1 MSNNSVLLPSTS
13 SLQYKMLLVE
23 SGDFRSVATEMAE
36 FCLKAKAKNFAMPCV
51 EAMARTP
58 ITSKSVLCR
67 ASIMDMI
74 PAAIEISAML
84 NKQELQEQAAKALYV
99 LMEFINSALEVIAEA
114 ESQTAPN
121 EVDEDE
127 W

>member
-1 MSNNSVLLPSTS
+1 MANNSVLLPST

-23 SGDFRSVATEMAE
+23 SREFRSVATEMCE
-36 FCLKAKAKNFAMPCV
+36 FCLKAKAKNVSIPCV
-51 EAMARTP
+51 EAIARTP

-84 NKQELQEQAAKALYV
+84 NKQEVQEQAAKALHV
-99 LMEFINSALEVIAEA
+99 LMDFINSALEVIAKA
-114 ESQTAPN
+114 ESAQN
-121 EVDEDE
+121 EVDEDK